1 MMLAGLRVLSFT
13 VAGTTAIMLV
23 PATNA
28 VQGVLYLSA
37 GCAGLGLLEALRW
50 LCRRRRNGR

>member
-1 MMLAGLRVLSFT
+1 MLAGLRVLSFT

-28 VQGVLYLSA
+28 VQAVLYLSA
-37 GCAGLGLLEALRW
+37 GCVGLGLLEGLRW